1 MTLVVYKKSVLVIL
15 VKHRRKEKINK
26 AFFNTLSK
34 PLRENR
40 EKSKRR
46 KVWFG

>member
-1 MTLVVYKKSVLVIL
+1 MIL
-15 VKHRRKEKINK
+15 VKHRRNEKINK
-26 AFFNTLSK
+26 ALLNTSSE

-40 EKSKRR
+40 EKSKSR